1 MKPKEKRRL
10 LYHSLH
16 ACLPIMEGDR
26 QLIVNDIA
34 DKVWIEIERWEVK
47 NNVDLANVRQQS
59 ELVFCEGVI
68 HHTCRHFNQIVGC
81 DHCMIKEYKAK

>member
-16 ACLPIMEGDR
+16 ACLPIIEGNR

-34 DKVWIEIERWEVK
+34 DKVWYEIERWEVK
-47 NNVDLANVRQQS
+47 DNVALADVRLSIERAEKYARMQ
-59 ELVFCEGVI
+59 
-68 HHTCRHFNQIVGC
+68 HFLGEHGKDFVSFDAWKG
-81 DHCMIKEYKAK
+81 Y